1 MHRFK
6 RHTRLLRGNKKM
18 KKIIAIMLV
27 FFATLGINVGANA
40 ATRNKV
46 PNVKGDFN
54 SVINE
59 SGVEKN
65 SIAISIRDLNTG
77 KPVYELNEKIL
88 MHPASVQKLLTLPPA
103 VEVLGDDYNFSTKI
117 YKRGNNS
124 YIIKLGADPYLS
136 YSDLRQLAKNIKQET
151 TKSVYIDDSILEK
164 KNWGEG
170 WQWDDDM
177 NSLMPRFNSYNLDG
191 NVTKITVMPTQ
202 KGQIATIINPS
213 KYPIVFLN
221 NIKTGD
227 KNNVK
232 ITRDN
237 SISANTLTLE
247 GTVNKP
253 LVLSVPT
260 NNLKRY
266 FDVRLTNALSDRNIY
281 LKQNFII
288 DKVITSDKELE
299 EIKHPLSQAIDDILK
314 NSNNMMSETVS
325 KLAGGKAYNDKGTD
339 AYAIKLFNDYCV
351 KNKLDNSRLRLADA
365 SGVSKNNLVTADFIS
380 NYLVLNKNNET
391 LQHLPTPGEGTLTHR
406 MLPIKTDLKAKTGT
420 LKDVSAIAG
429 FLTTKKGNKYTFC
442 IIINDPASTT
452 SDMKTLE
459 DYLIREAYIRL

>member
-1 MHRFK
+1 
-6 RHTRLLRGNKKM
+6 M
-18 KKIIAIMLV
+18 KKIITIMLV
-27 FFATLGINVGANA
+27 FLVTLGVSLGVNLGANA
-40 ATRNKV
+40 ATKNKV

-54 SVINE
+54 SVIND

-65 SIAISIRDLNTG
+65 SIAISIRDLNSG

-103 VEVLGDDYNFSTKI
+103 VDVLGDDYNFTTNI

-124 YIIKLGADPYLS
+124 YIIKLGADPYLT
-136 YSDLRQLAKNIKQET
+136 YSDLKQLAKNIEQET
-151 TKSVYIDDSILEK
+151 TKRVYIDDSILEK
-164 KNWGEG
+164 KDWGEG

-191 NVTKITVMPTQ
+191 NVIKITVMPTQ
-202 KGQIATIINPS
+202 KGQLATIINPS

-221 NIKTGD
+221 NVKTGEQ
-227 KNNVK
+227 NNVK
-232 ITRDN
+232 IARDN

-247 GTVNKP
+247 GIVNKP
-253 LVLSVPT
+253 VVLSVPT

-266 FDVRLTNALSDRNIY
+266 FDVRLTNALSDRNVY
-281 LKQNFII
+281 LKENFISG
-288 DKVITSDKELE
+288 KVVANDKELE
-299 EIKHPLSQAIDDILK
+299 EISHSLNQAVDDILK
-314 NSNNMMSETVS
+314 NSNNMVAETVS
-325 KLAGGKAYNDKGTD
+325 KLAGGKAYNDRGTD

-365 SGVSKNNLVTADFIS
+365 SGVSKNNLATADFIS
-380 NYLVLNKNNET
+380 NYLVFNKNNET

-406 MLPIKTDLKAKTGT
+406 MLPIQNDLRAKTGT
-420 LKDVSAIAG
+420 LKDVSSIAG
-429 FLTTKKGNKYTFC
+429 YLTTKKGNKYAFC

>member
-1 MHRFK
+1 
-6 RHTRLLRGNKKM
+6 M
-18 KKIIAIMLV
+18 KKIITIMLV
-27 FFATLGINVGANA
+27 FLVTLGVSLGVNLGANA
-40 ATRNKV
+40 ATKNKV

-54 SVINE
+54 SVIND

-65 SIAISIRDLNTG
+65 SIAISIRDLNSG

-103 VEVLGDDYNFSTKI
+103 VEVLGDDYDFTTKI
-117 YKRGNNS
+117 YKRNNDS
-124 YIIKLGADPYLS
+124 YIIKLGADPYLT
-136 YSDLRQLAKNIKQET
+136 YSDLKQLAKNIEQET
-151 TKSVYIDDSILEK
+151 TKRVYIDDSILEK
-164 KNWGEG
+164 KDWGEG

-191 NVTKITVMPTQ
+191 NVIKITVMPTQ
-202 KGQIATIINPS
+202 KGQLATIINPS

-221 NIKTGD
+221 NVKTGEQ
-227 KNNVK
+227 NNVK
-232 ITRDN
+232 IARDN

-253 LVLSVPT
+253 VVLSVPT

-281 LKQNFII
+281 LKENFIS
-288 DKVITSDKELE
+288 DKVTANDKELE
-299 EIKHPLSQAIDDILK
+299 KISHSLNQAIDDILK
-314 NSNNMMSETVS
+314 NSNNMVAETVS
-325 KLAGGKAYNDKGTD
+325 KLAGGKAYNDRGTD

-351 KNKLDNSRLRLADA
+351 KNKLDNSRLRLTDA
-365 SGVSKNNLVTADFIS
+365 SGVSKNNLATADFIS
-380 NYLVLNKNNET
+380 NYLVFNKNNET

-406 MLPIKTDLKAKTGT
+406 MLPIQNDLRAKTGT
-420 LKDVSAIAG
+420 LKDVSSIAG
-429 FLTTKKGNKYTFC
+429 YLTTKKGNKYTFC
-442 IIINDPASTT
+442 IIINDPSSTT